1 MPISTIEEILDRRVP
16 DRDPARPPSRRG
28 PAELSPQAEA
38 ELWRGRA
45 LARHQRL
52 VPEAFAAARLDP
64 DAPRQARA
72 WVDGYLAGSLGDRC
86 SLMLSGRVGRG
97 KTWLAYA
104 ALRAIAEAGCRDAA
118 WAGGT
123 VAQIFTRLRP
133 NSGEHRA
140 AVLRELTT
148 IPILLLDDLGAV
160 KDSEWTEEAILDL
173 IDARIS
179 SLAPMIVT
187 TNATPREL
195 RAAVGDRALSR
206 LAGMCRQ
213 FEFPSGAPDRRLP

>member
-1 MPISTIEEILDRRVP
+1 VPVSTIEEILARRVP
-16 DRDPARPPSRRG
+16 GRDPSRPAPRRG
-28 PAELSPQAEA
+28 AAVLSPQAEA
-38 ELWRGRA
+38 ELWRERA
-45 LARHQRL
+45 LRRHERL
-52 VPEAFAAARLDP
+52 APEAFTDARLGA
-64 DAPRQARA
+64 DAPRQARE
-72 WVDGYLAGSLGDRC
+72 WVDSYVAGSLGDRC

-97 KTWLAYA
+97 KTHLAYG

-140 AVLRELTT
+140 AVIRELTT

-179 SLAPMIVT
+179 RLAPMIVT
-187 TNATPREL
+187 TNATPKEL
-195 RAAVGDRALSR
+195 RAAIGDRALSR

-213 FEFPSGAPDRRLP
+213 FEFPANTPDRRLP

>member
-1 MPISTIEEILDRRVP
+1 MSITTIEEILTRRVP
-16 DRDPARPPSRRG
+16 GRDPSRPPSPRG
-28 PAELSPQAEA
+28 PAVLSPEAEA
-38 ELWRGRA
+38 ELWRERA
-45 LARHQRL
+45 LKRHERL
-52 VPEAFAAARLDP
+52 APEAFTDARLGA
-64 DAPRQARA
+64 DAPRQVRT
-72 WVDGYLAGSLGDRC
+72 WVDGYLAGSLGDHC

-97 KTWLAYA
+97 KTWLAYG

-140 AVLRELTT
+140 IVIRELAT

-173 IDARIS
+173 IDGRVS
-179 SLAPMIVT
+179 TLAPVIVT
-187 TNATPREL
+187 TNATPKEL

-206 LAGMCRQ
+206 LAGMCTQ
-213 FEFPSGAPDRRLP
+213 YEFPANAPDRRLP